1 MTIQNQKTHILTPKR
16 KKIVKCVTRKSN
28 KSVANECMKSDD
40 IRKYI
45 LLRLGII
52 LRQEIKS
59 MCSKH
64 VNSILQ
70 QSISE
75 VSFSWELLI
84 SELSTHAPLLFRLLT
99 ECTKTRSQ
107 RRNRNAVIG
116 ICSAILLK
124 YRYMNM
130 SMVQKIVSVILYTGH
145 SSKMVCDFCT

>member
-1 MTIQNQKTHILTPKR
+1 MSIQNQKTHILTPKR

-45 LLRLGII
+45 LLRLGIV

-84 SELSTHAPLLFRLLT
+84 SELSTPLLFRLLT
-99 ECTKTRSQ
+99 ECTKTRAQ
-107 RRNRNAVIG
+107 RRKGMLSLAFVQLS
-116 ICSAILLK
+116 CS
-124 YRYMNM
+124 
-130 SMVQKIVSVILYTGH
+130 ST
-145 SSKMVCDFCT
+145 DT